1 MSETTAA
8 LIAPPAT
15 IGFLGLGKMGLPM
28 ARRLLGAGYAVRGYD
43 PVAAARDALAAAGG
57 VACAD
62 AEGAAEGA
70 AALITMLPDGR
81 TVQKALLGGAH
92 PLAASLPRGAL
103 VLEMSSSSPIET
115 QALAMSLAEHGIG
128 VVDAPV
134 SGGVAKAV
142 AGTLAI
148 MAGGDEALVAR
159 ARPVL
164 EAMGKSVWYTG
175 VIGSGHAMKALNNYV
190 SAAGLLAAC
199 EALRVG
205 ETFGLDPAQMV
216 DILNAST
223 GRNNSTEVKLKP
235 FVLSGTFASGFA
247 LGLMAKDLRTA
258 DGLARH
264 LGVGAPLSATTS
276 AIWTEAEAALGRD
289 ADHTEIARHV
299 AALGAKQG

>member
-8 LIAPPAT
+8 PIVPPAT

-57 VACAD
+57 AACA
-62 AEGAAEGA
+62 EAAAAAAGV

-81 TVQKALLGGAH
+81 TVQGALLGGAH

-115 QALAMSLAEHGIG
+115 QALAASLAEYGIG
-128 VVDAPV
+128 IVDAPV

-148 MAGGDEALVAR
+148 MAGGPEALVAR

-164 EAMGKSVWYTG
+164 AAMGASVWHTG

-235 FVLSGTFASGFA
+235 FVLSGSFASGFA

-264 LGVGAPLSATTS
+264 LGVGAPLSAATS
-276 AIWTEAEAALGRD
+276 GIWTEAEAALGRD

-299 AALGAKQG
+299 AALRTEQG